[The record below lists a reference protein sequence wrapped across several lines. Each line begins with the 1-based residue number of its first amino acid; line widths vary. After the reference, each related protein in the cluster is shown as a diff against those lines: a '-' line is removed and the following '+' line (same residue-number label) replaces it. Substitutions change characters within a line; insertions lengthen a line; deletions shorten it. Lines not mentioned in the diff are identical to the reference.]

1 MGVNSCGGRVT
12 HTMAD
17 GTELNEVSGY
27 LARHPEVEIPP
38 VALRIL
44 GEILT
49 GKHRNSET
57 RT

>member
-1 MGVNSCGGRVT
+1 MGINSRGGRIT

-17 GTELNEVSGY
+17 GTKLDEVSGY
-27 LARHPEVEIPP
+27 LASHPEVEIPP

-49 GKHRNSET
+49 GKHRDSET